1 MKDSVRNFM
10 LPPSR
15 SQRKRVRLMIEISDT
30 ERYLDLL
37 AKYPRLIEEIPAICA
52 MHFGRRTQSRET
64 KLVEMRV

>member
-1 MKDSVRNFM
+1 
-10 LPPSR
+10 
-15 SQRKRVRLMIEISDT
+15 MIEISDT